1 MSSDNGDCKVWQSI
15 SENLPKN
22 NVKGFSSKFSA
33 QEPVN
38 PNLLTF

>member
-22 NVKGFSSKFSA
+22 KEKDFSSKFSV
-33 QEPVN
+33 QES
-38 PNLLTF
+38 